1 MGKIK
6 IELITERRRWVGPDR
21 LDIDLEVTYL
31 TEKGY
36 RGTVIVP
43 KEGVT
48 EEIIWEAIM
57 KDSEIVERVLSEEK
71 EVE

>member
-36 RGTVIVP
+36 RGTVTVP
-43 KEGVT
+43 KKDVT
-48 EEIIWEAIM
+48 EEIIWAAVK
-57 KDSEIVERVLSEEK
+57 KDSEEVEKVLSEEK
-71 EVE
+71 